1 MTLREMYSSYSLL
14 QRISKRKQIS
24 KTGGFACKKEPEYLI
39 DILIYRCYST
49 NRTRERKKDQ
59 EIDRRSSDRFR
70 NSPAVAGGQKVRGI
84 ERHRHMFNRKGEMT
98 YVIT

>member
-1 MTLREMYSSYSLL
+1 MNMSKGKYIETLLMELW
-14 QRISKRKQIS
+14 
-24 KTGGFACKKEPEYLI
+24 
-39 DILIYRCYST
+39 
-49 NRTRERKKDQ
+49 KKDQ

-70 NSPAVAGGQKVRGI
+70 NSPVVAGGQKVRGI

>member
-1 MTLREMYSSYSLL
+1 MH
-14 QRISKRKQIS
+14 
-24 KTGGFACKKEPEYLI
+24 A
-39 DILIYRCYST
+39 CYST
-49 NRTRERKKDQ
+49 TRTRERKKDQ
-59 EIDRRSSDRFR
+59 EIDRRSSDWFR

>member
-1 MTLREMYSSYSLL
+1 MDDF
-14 QRISKRKQIS
+14 RKYATKHLELYNFS
-24 KTGGFACKKEPEYLI
+24 LI
-39 DILIYRCYST
+39 DILIYACYST

-70 NSPAVAGGQKVRGI
+70 NSPVVAGGQKVRGI